1 MNEVLNCLETRRSCR
16 AYRPEQVPEEALQE
30 ILRAGLYA
38 PSGMGRQSVKLLV
51 VQDPAAIAA
60 LERLNGGVLGSPD
73 AHPFYGA
80 PTVCVVLADAAAFT
94 AVEDG
99 SLVLGNLML
108 AAEAVGLGSCWIH
121 RAREEFAT
129 PEGQALL
136 QKWGV
141 AGNYIGVG
149 HCLLGYPAAA
159 PNPRVSRKPDYIVRP

>member
-1 MNEVLNCLETRRSCR
+1 MVTLDAMFPAVQKKRLLKAAESRYACR
-16 AYRPEQVPEEALQE
+16 AFAGALSTGDWAAMSYVAQRYALPGARLMLLHVPESLFTGT
-30 ILRAGLYA
+30 LLN
-38 PSGMGRQSVKLLV
+38 MGRVSGCTAVAAVIADSAVAQSRIH
-51 VQDPAAIAA
+51 A
-60 LERLNGGVLGSPD
+60 GVLGE
-73 AHPFYGA
+73 ALCLEA
-80 PTVCVVLADAAAFT
+80 T
-94 AVEDG
+94 AQ
-99 SLVLGNLML
+99 
-108 AAEAVGLGSCWIH
+108 GLGSCWIH

>member
-1 MNEVLNCLETRRSCR
+1 MDALQAIYERRSCR
-16 AYRPEQVPEEALQE
+16 CFLPQQVDERQLTTVLA
-30 ILRAGLYA
+30 AGTYA
-38 PSGMGRQSVKLLV
+38 PTGMGRQSPKIIVLQKREDIDLLERMN
-51 VQDPAAIAA
+51 AAIM
-60 LERLNGGVLGSPD
+60 GQPD

-80 PTVCVVLADAAAFT
+80 PTVCVVLADAGEHT

-121 RAREEFAT
+121 RAREEFTT